1 VALLL
6 GELDEFPILYIDLNT
21 ESDSRLHAAEK
32 DIGEMSCGYRW
43 ISV

>member
-21 ESDSRLHAAEK
+21 ESDSRLQAAGI
-32 DIGEMSCGYRW
+32 DIGEMSCDYRR